1 MAGAPTIELADAK
14 PGMSVADMRAQLE
27 PELTDADRR
36 LLSLLFL
43 RHDAENLVALL
54 KDPEAEVTADGLYS
68 REEYGQILQEAS
80 EIDLGA
86 SKYPAFLVDFAHQ
99 YPDMQQQAGFF
110 AEDEMLLRY
119 YQYGISQS
127 SDSMVRQWF
136 QLNLDVTNIM
146 TAMIARKQGWN
157 ASEYVRGEGEV
168 VDMIRTNDSH
178 DFGLGALLDYTA
190 AIMPIVDEQD
200 PVEKERRLD
209 AFKWLWLDEKTFADT
224 FSVEAVFAYLCKLE
238 IQERWARLDA
248 EQGRAT
254 FEQIINDLRSEATVP
269 EEFIRK

>member
-14 PGMSVADMRAQLE
+14 PGMSIADMRAQLE

-80 EIDLGA
+80 EIDLGT

-254 FEQIINDLRSEATVP
+254 FEQIINDLRSEAKVP

>member
-14 PGMSVADMRAQLE
+14 PGMSIADMRAQLE

-36 LLSLLFL
+36 LLGLLFL

-86 SKYPAFLVDFAHQ
+86 SKYPAFLIDFAHQ

-254 FEQIINDLRSEATVP
+254 FEQIINDLRSEAKVP

>member
-36 LLSLLFL
+36 LLGLLFL

-254 FEQIINDLRSEATVP
+254 FEQIINDLRSEAKVP

>member
-110 AEDEMLLRY
+110 AEDEMLIRY

-157 ASEYVRGEGEV
+157 ANEYVRGEGEV

-209 AFKWLWLDEKTFADT
+209 ALKWLWIDEKTFADT

-254 FEQIINDLRSEATVP
+254 FEQIINDLRSEAKVP

>member
-36 LLSLLFL
+36 LIGLLFL

-254 FEQIINDLRSEATVP
+254 FEQIINDLRSEAKVP

>member
-110 AEDEMLLRY
+110 AEDEMLIRY

>member
-14 PGMSVADMRAQLE
+14 PGMSIADMRAQLE

-36 LLSLLFL
+36 LLGLLFL

-86 SKYPAFLVDFAHQ
+86 SKYPAFLIDFAHQ

-110 AEDEMLLRY
+110 AEDEMLIRY

-254 FEQIINDLRSEATVP
+254 FEQIINDLRSEAKVP